1 MAFFFFL
8 VEKMVHKSGHSGR
21 IYENLPV
28 CRFVIL
34 DFGYLWCTLP
44 QNDGDLFLLSLMGC
58 NCLAK
63 LGEVQ
68 KRKGRLNAVLFPV
81 QLIRNLGVI

>member
-1 MAFFFFL
+1 
-8 VEKMVHKSGHSGR
+8 MVHKSGHSGR
-21 IYENLPV
+21 IYVNLPV

-34 DFGYLWCTLP
+34 DFEYLWWTLP

-81 QLIRNLGVI
+81 ELIRNLGVI